1 MENLEIQK
9 RSKSERQSNDRGHL
23 QGCHVI
29 EGMVQ
34 LLANGLV
41 LQLLSI
47 QFIWRSEVD
56 RKRRQVPRTAATR
69 KSEMRMRDRW
79 EVQSRRRKEKTKI
92 GQAF

>member
-1 MENLEIQK
+1 MIHRENMKSL
-9 RSKSERQSNDRGHL
+9 SKIKMHRSERQRESAEKMPEHL
-23 QGCHVI
+23 QRRHVI

-56 RKRRQVPRTAATR
+56 RKYRQVSGTAATQASHKAGR
-69 KSEMRMRDRW
+69 K
-79 EVQSRRRKEKTKI
+79 
-92 GQAF
+92 